1 MTAVQIPGVHT
12 TLRRGEDTML
22 PNWALDAEEQLTLM
36 ADAKVFKRLIRYRHY
51 RDNTYTT
58 AQLTYALEI
67 DPRTVRSSLE
77 RLRDRGLVVTLDGLH
92 CAPDA
97 ASRLTPAQVRAGALA
112 WTEQCKADARAAQAP
127 RKATAKGLQKD
138 PAQNPE
144 NSELDSVPGSL
155 KKGRKEERKEEQNTP
170 PTPQGAEARQDTAPV
185 VEVAPT
191 TDLPEVLCSPDGEA
205 AVAATPDLP
214 LTGEVQTTRPARRE
228 PNTTGTEQVPAAR
241 RRAAA
246 PLPDLPD
253 DLAAVP
259 GLTDAWAAWLQYRR
273 ERRLATAPSTATGMF
288 NKLRTLAAEG
298 HTHLRVLRGDQ
309 QEAASVAL
317 DLGGHVHYLELAA
330 DPLITPQF
338 LQNQMAYNTTSTMI
352 LRNTEL
358 AGFLERYG
366 INVEP
371 PYEVVPDPDRP
382 GQTRRVYKAPRTGA
396 GSMILWRQATYR
408 KADVHGKYLGDEP
421 LGRAEYGRFEPVS
434 PAALVTA
441 AEHSQLNMY
450 SEAGQ
455 VFVLMG
461 KDATASGRSRE
472 VALADFGTAREDTV
486 TLAQNAVKGV
496 ISTLLALVAALA
508 NQPRRYAQLDVQG
521 TVRPRVIPP
530 SPEDRRADRED
541 VAAGVISKATARQRQ
556 DIDDPA

>member
-77 RLRDRGLVVTLDGLH
+77 RLRDRGLVLTLDGLH

-112 WTEQCKADARAAQAP
+112 WTEQGKADARAAQAP

-138 PAQNPE
+138 PARNPE
-144 NSELDSVPGSL
+144 NSELDSVPSPL
-155 KKGRKEERKEEQNTP
+155 KKGRKEERKEEQNNP
-170 PTPQGAEARQDTAPV
+170 PTPQGAEARNGTAPV
-185 VEVAPT
+185 VEVAPS
-191 TDLPEVLCSPDGEA
+191 TDLPQDPCSPDGEA

-214 LTGEVQTTRPARRE
+214 FTGEVQTTHPARRE
-228 PNTTGTEQVPAAR
+228 PDAKDKQKVPAAR

-246 PLPDLPD
+246 PLPELPA

-298 HTHLRVLRGDQ
+298 HPPVDVIRTSIENGWQGLFPLRVAHVVKFTPRPQ
-309 QEAASVAL
+309 TTQAAN
-317 DLGGHVHYLELAA
+317 EQAA
-330 DPLITPQF
+330 QRASD
-338 LQNQMAYNTTSTMI
+338 
-352 LRNTEL
+352 
-358 AGFLERYG
+358 
-366 INVEP
+366 
-371 PYEVVPDPDRP
+371 
-382 GQTRRVYKAPRTGA
+382 VY
-396 GSMILWRQATYR
+396 
-408 KADVHGKYLGDEP
+408 
-421 LGRAEYGRFEPVS
+421 
-434 PAALVTA
+434 AAL
-441 AEHSQLNMY
+441 Q
-450 SEAGQ
+450 
-455 VFVLMG
+455 
-461 KDATASGRSRE
+461 
-472 VALADFGTAREDTV
+472 EDT
-486 TLAQNAVKGV
+486 
-496 ISTLLALVAALA
+496 
-508 NQPRRYAQLDVQG
+508 
-521 TVRPRVIPP
+521 
-530 SPEDRRADRED
+530 RA
-541 VAAGVISKATARQRQ
+541 IF
-556 DIDDPA
+556 